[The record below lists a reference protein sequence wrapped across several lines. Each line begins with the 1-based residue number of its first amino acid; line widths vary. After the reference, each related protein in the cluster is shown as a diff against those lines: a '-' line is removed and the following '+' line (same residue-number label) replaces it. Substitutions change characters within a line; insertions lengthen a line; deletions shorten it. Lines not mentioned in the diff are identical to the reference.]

1 MGTTVIRHP
10 QTHFLDRSPKFI
22 TLDRNP
28 LGNGPMEII
37 SPLLH
42 QTCIGLFVF
51 LLLLAG
57 WTDLTIPNQ
66 LPVAL
71 FVLVIPFGITSQG
84 GPSSNSLDLNT
95 LIDALDDEGLITVLA
110 KTNLTALSSKPAAFL
125 AGDEFLIVVP
135 FAT

>member
-1 MGTTVIRHP
+1 
-10 QTHFLDRSPKFI
+10 
-22 TLDRNP
+22 
-28 LGNGPMEII
+28 MEII

-71 FVLVIPFGITSQG
+71 FVLAIPFGMTSQG
-84 GPSSNSLDLNT
+84 GHSSNSLDLNT

-110 KTNLTALSSKPAAFL
+110 KTNLTTLSSKPATFL

-135 FAT
+135 FST

>member
-1 MGTTVIRHP
+1 
-10 QTHFLDRSPKFI
+10 
-22 TLDRNP
+22 
-28 LGNGPMEII
+28 MEII
-37 SPLLH
+37 SPFLH

-71 FVLVIPFGITSQG
+71 FVLVIPFGMTSQG
-84 GPSSNSLDLNT
+84 SPSSNSFDLNA
-95 LIDALDDEGLITVLA
+95 LIDTLDAEGLITVLA
-110 KTNLTALSSKPAAFL
+110 KPNLMTQSSKLATFL
-125 AGDEFLIVVP
+125 AGDEFLIIVP

>member
-1 MGTTVIRHP
+1 M
-10 QTHFLDRSPKFI
+10 
-22 TLDRNP
+22 
-28 LGNGPMEII
+28 
-37 SPLLH
+37 
-42 QTCIGLFVF
+42 
-51 LLLLAG
+51 LAG

-71 FVLVIPFGITSQG
+71 FVLVIPFGMTSQN

-110 KTNLTALSSKPAAFL
+110 KKNMTALSSKPATFL
-125 AGDEFLIVVP
+125 AGDEFLIIVP